1 MRRSFTA
8 ASVFLLLAI
17 PAAQAAPDT
26 RAGDL
31 TAANAKLNAEYQK
44 IMAQEGTPKDK
55 TALRD
60 LERAWIA
67 YKDKQCLFEVGGG
80 DGIMQTPAMPLW
92 SNYADC
98 EIRLTEART
107 GELKGLE
114 CQGASVCAVHSR

>member
-1 MRRSFTA
+1 MRRSLTA
-8 ASVFLLLAI
+8 AFVFLLLAM
-17 PAAQAAPDT
+17 PAAQAAPAA

-31 TAANAKLNAEYQK
+31 SAANAKLNAEYQK

-67 YKDKQCLFEVGGG
+67 YKDKQCLFEVGG
-80 DGIMQTPAMPLW
+80 DGTVQTPAMPLW

-98 EIRLTEART
+98 EIRVTNART
-107 GELKGLE
+107 QELKGLE
-114 CQGASVCAVHSR
+114 CQGVSVCAVHSK